1 MNKFELEDLGDKVQD
16 IIERAINSQ
25 DYKKLNQSVGEV
37 LNRTFG
43 QMRQEGQ
50 DSPEKR
56 SSQLKKAGCL
66 KKEQANL
73 YAYLTGEKVKRILQ
87 TVFGAILTGSMGIG
101 LLVIAVLKIFVSR
114 DIISLL
120 GPAVFIG
127 AFFVIGGFLLW
138 RGCKGLGALSRF
150 RTYTKKI
157 GKNTYC
163 NLIELSRASGKT
175 VKFIKKD
182 IKRMITKG
190 WFLEGHLDKQET
202 CLITSHETYKQY
214 ELTWQQMEEQQKLA
228 KQEENR
234 RQQNE
239 EKLTD
244 DVREVL
250 EKGNVYLEK
259 IRQSNDAIP
268 GMEISEKISKMEMI
282 VDQIFKRAKE
292 HPDIIPDL
300 KRMMDYYLP
309 MTVKLLDAY
318 EEMDSQP
325 IQGENIC
332 SSKKEIEDT
341 LDTLNDAF
349 AKLLDS
355 VFKDTAWDVSSDIS
369 VLQTMLAQ
377 EGLTKNDFDL

>member
-50 DSPEKR
+50 VSPEKR
-56 SSQLKKAGCL
+56 KSQIKKAEAP
-66 KKEQANL
+66 KKEQTNL
-73 YAYLTGEKVKRILQ
+73 YAYLTGEKVKRVLQ
-87 TVFGAILTGSMGIG
+87 TVFGGILTGSMGIG
-101 LLVIAVLKIFVSR
+101 LLVMAVLETFVSR
-114 DIISLL
+114 DMISLM
-120 GPAVFIG
+120 GPIVFIG
-127 AFFVIGGFLLW
+127 IFFAAGVILLW
-138 RGCKGLGALSRF
+138 QGCRGLGLLSRF
-150 RTYTKKI
+150 RTYTRRI

-163 NLIELSRASGKT
+163 DLRELSRASGKT
-175 VKFIKKD
+175 IKFIKKD
-182 IKRMITKG
+182 IKRMIGKG
-190 WFLEGHLDKQET
+190 WFLEGHMDKLET
-202 CLITSHETYKQY
+202 CLITSHETYRQY
-214 ELTWQQMEEQQKLA
+214 ELTWSQMEERQRQA
-228 KQEENR
+228 KQEESR
-234 RQQNE
+234 QQQNE
-239 EKLTD
+239 ERLSGE
-244 DVREVL
+244 VREVL
-250 EKGNVYLEK
+250 EKGNAYLEK
-259 IRQSNDAIP
+259 IRRSNDAIP
-268 GMEISEKISKMEMI
+268 GMEISAKISRMEMI
-282 VDQIFKRAKE
+282 VGQIFKRAKE

-318 EEMDSQP
+318 EEMDAQP
-325 IQGENIC
+325 VQGDNIR

-369 VLQTMLAQ
+369 VLHTMLAQ